1 MTISE
6 LGDLGDFL
14 GGIGVI
20 VTLVYLAI
28 QIRRNTQAVR
38 SASLDSVT
46 SSHMEFHRAVWG
58 DPELNEIWFDGRIG
72 KRELSEAESRRFAFM
87 VTTCARH
94 WESAYQKA
102 RGGTLE
108 STAWASIHEELVLVF
123 ADPGTQSYWKWIRGM
138 FSPDF
143 VQFAESS
150 IRSRREST

>member
-1 MTISE
+1 MTLSE

-28 QIRRNTQAVR
+28 QVRRNTQAVR

-46 SSHMEFHRAVWG
+46 TSHMEFQRTVWG
-58 DPELNEIWFDGRIG
+58 DPILNELWFDGRTG
-72 KRELSEAESRRFAFM
+72 KKELSEAESRRFIFM
-87 VTTCARH
+87 LSSCARH

-108 STAWASIHEELVLVF
+108 TTAWAGMHEELLGVF
-123 ADPGTQSYWKWIRGM
+123 VNPGAQAYWHLIRRM

-143 VQFAESS
+143 VEFAESA
-150 IRSRREST
+150 IRAKTKRI